1 MSGEGCHRDRRLT
14 VFDDMDGGGASL
26 AHPLCQPARSHYHR
40 VDTLSER
47 RAVAQK
53 VRSYSEPAKGM

>member
-1 MSGEGCHRDRRLT
+1 
-14 VFDDMDGGGASL
+14 MDGGGASL